1 MISITAGKGSSNLDA
16 MCWKEESAVA
26 LGEMM
31 YDLGQVL
38 DEKFKMEKQTANAL
52 LMGIIDQT
60 ERYKSRRTRPETMHT
75 SGELLELGAD
85 LALLAEN
92 LALASTVPADIPEAA
107 IQEET
112 KEMVEDA
119 VGEAGKYDTQLIK
132 DKDKKKAGRSQRLYI
147 RQGGGDEALSY
158 SKGGKLKEE
167 DIKEEHQLDKLN
179 IDAEGNLHILSEDDE
194 EELRDEKTAPAA
206 TSSPAPA
213 AVSAASASA
222 PPVGS
227 SKPIAPALAA
237 SPVAAPAIANGMQA
251 KPSISPG
258 RSGNTLAPLGNI
270 QAPHPAT
277 GASSPPTHPITG
289 AAPAAATPPPHLAV
303 SATALALAQA
313 ANPGM
318 DNKAPSINEIV
329 DKNAIAPAPV
339 AQAPPLATANKAD
352 SMNQYIDS
360 LSSAADSATQSS
372 AAPTVNNYL
381 TQQSPPPAAIQA
393 PPLVAPQQQA
403 ASPGNPTMPPTA
415 PPLPSVG

>member
-92 LALASTVPADIPEAA
+92 LALASTVPVDIPEAA

-132 DKDKKKAGRSQRLYI
+132 DKNKKKAGRSQRLYI

-167 DIKEEHQLDKLN
+167 EIKEEHQLDKLN

-227 SKPIAPALAA
+227 SKPIVPALAA
-237 SPVAAPAIANGMQA
+237 SPAAAPAIANGMQA

-258 RSGNTLAPLGNI
+258 RSGNTLAPSGNI

-277 GASSPPTHPITG
+277 GASSPPPHPITG
-289 AAPAAATPPPHLAV
+289 APAAATPPPHLAV
-303 SATALALAQA
+303 SGNCL
-313 ANPGM
+313 G
-318 DNKAPSINEIV
+318 SG
-329 DKNAIAPAPV
+329 
-339 AQAPPLATANKAD
+339 
-352 SMNQYIDS
+352 
-360 LSSAADSATQSS
+360 SSSK
-372 AAPTVNNYL
+372 PRH
-381 TQQSPPPAAIQA
+381 
-393 PPLVAPQQQA
+393 
-403 ASPGNPTMPPTA
+403 G
-415 PPLPSVG
+415 